1 VPQVFYSD
9 DGSTGIEVALKM
21 AFRKFMVDHG
31 LLQQGQVELQ
41 VSSRLGKGVR
51 SMIHLIYHVAVEQD
65 WLVTRDGPV
74 LATPQL
80 CWL

>member
-1 VPQVFYSD
+1 MSWLCTCVYDLVWCCSAQVFYSD

-41 VSSRLGKGVR
+41 VS
-51 SMIHLIYHVAVEQD
+51 Q
-65 WLVTRDGPV
+65 GPRG
-74 LATPQL
+74 A
-80 CWL
+80 